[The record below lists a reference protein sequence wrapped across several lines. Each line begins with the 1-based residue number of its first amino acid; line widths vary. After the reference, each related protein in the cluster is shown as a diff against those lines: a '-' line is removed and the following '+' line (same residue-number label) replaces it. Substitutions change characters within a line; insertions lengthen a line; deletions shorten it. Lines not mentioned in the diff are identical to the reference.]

1 MRNGGCEVLELKQE
15 NASKLFEEMCNI
27 IQVAPTVKD
36 IEIQSPRV
44 IKFTVNEKEY
54 RIEWYWN
61 QSYLYFEND
70 AMFLFQR
77 VWLSSTWPNRYM
89 ANLQFTQRDETI
101 AVIPLVP
108 YENQ

>member
-1 MRNGGCEVLELKQE
+1 MLELKQE
-15 NASKLFEEMCNI
+15 NASKLFEEMCEI
-27 IQVAPTVKD
+27 IQSAPTVKNV
-36 IEIQSPRV
+36 EIQSPRTIRFSV
-44 IKFTVNEKEY
+44 DEKEY

-77 VWLSSTWPNRYM
+77 VSLSGTWPNHYKT
-89 ANLQFTQRDETI
+89 NLQFTQRSETI
-101 AVIPLVP
+101 AIIPLVP